1 MTPDGWSAPPAVL
14 ACLLAATGVGI
25 LISGGGP
32 GEDAGA
38 RVSRLASATV
48 AIVVALGLWATA
60 G

>member
-1 MTPDGWSAPPAVL
+1 MTPPGWEAPPAVL

-32 GEDAGA
+32 GEDAA
-38 RVSRLASATV
+38 QRVSRLASAAA
-48 AIVVALGLWATA
+48 AIVIALGLWAST

>member
-1 MTPDGWSAPPAVL
+1 VTPPPGWEAPPAVL

-38 RVSRLASATV
+38 RASRLASASA
-48 AIVVALGLWATA
+48 AIVVALGLWAST
-60 G
+60 

>member
-14 ACLLAATGVGI
+14 AAVLAAVGFAI
-25 LISGGGP
+25 LVGGGGP
-32 GEDAGA
+32 GEDAA
-38 RVSRLASATV
+38 QRVSRLISATA

>member
-1 MTPDGWSAPPAVL
+1 MTPPGWAAPPAVL
-14 ACLLAATGVGI
+14 AAGLAAVGFAV

-32 GEDAGA
+32 GEDATD
-38 RVSRLASATV
+38 RRIRLASATA

>member
-1 MTPDGWSAPPAVL
+1 VTPPGWAAPPAVL
-14 ACLLAATGVGI
+14 AAGLAAVGFGI

-38 RVSRLASATV
+38 RVSRLASATA
-48 AIVVALGLWATA
+48 AIVVALGLWAST